1 MANKPYDAMTASF
14 LTKSALM
21 GAFCFY
27 LVLSLSL
34 EIRPDLAWLVRQPL
48 NALVLIVISP
58 ALEEWIFRGWI
69 FDWVRE
75 SKFGRATVGQD
86 TRWVSNHNVI
96 STVCFCALH
105 GVLREPLT
113 GLLVLAPSLLL
124 GAMRDRQ
131 VSLPVLMGI
140 HGTWNFGWFLFFPP
154 D

>member
-1 MANKPYDAMTASF
+1 MASRPYEAMTASL

-34 EIRPDLAWLVRQPL
+34 ELRPDLAWLVRQPL

-58 ALEEWIFRGWI
+58 ALEEWIFRGWF
-69 FDWVRE
+69 FDLVRE
-75 SKFGRATVGQD
+75 SKFSRVNVRKE
-86 TRWVSNHNVI
+86 TRWVSNHNAI
-96 STVCFCALH
+96 STIFFCALH
-105 GVLREPLT
+105 GLMREPLT

-124 GAMRDRQ
+124 GMMRDRQ
-131 VSLPVLMGI
+131 VSLPALMGI